1 MAENYSFFKLSKL
14 NVIFKCITGELGM
27 VAYAINPL
35 SLGRLRQGKN

>member
-14 NVIFKCITGELGM
+14 NVILKSITGELGM
-27 VAYAINPL
+27 EAHAINPL